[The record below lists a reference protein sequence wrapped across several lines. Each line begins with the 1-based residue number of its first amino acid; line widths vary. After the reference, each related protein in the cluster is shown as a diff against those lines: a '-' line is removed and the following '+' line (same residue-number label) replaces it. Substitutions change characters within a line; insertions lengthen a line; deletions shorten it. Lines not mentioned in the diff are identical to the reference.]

1 MPDRELPRPDAVGLL
16 DGLRAARWTAE
27 DVVGQHV
34 DRLKRSQATLNAA
47 VVILDEEAM
56 AEARSPRPGPLS
68 GLPVSIKETFAMA
81 GHTVTAGSLRMS
93 PIASRVDSEAVSRL
107 RAAGA
112 IVVARSNVPEFAMA
126 GETDNPR
133 YGQTRNPLD
142 TTRTCGGSSGGE
154 GAIVASGGSAAGLGT
169 DILGSIRIPAS
180 FCGLVGFRPASG
192 DLSKVGCWPDL
203 AGCYTDSWLSA
214 GPITRSV
221 RDARLL
227 HGVLSGRQIGPC
239 EVNSAR
245 LVVPVD
251 FPLEFRSD
259 SIRTAVE
266 AGRERLA
273 AEGMRIERRRVG
285 DVARWY
291 RDMVR
296 YLGWELLPVLRQ
308 QLFGD
313 KTPPISV
320 TRETWLRWT
329 GKSDIYDGLYRLLIV
344 GSIMRFRRAA
354 AARRA
359 MDRFEAAREAVRGV
373 LGEDGLLLL
382 PTLGTLAPRHG
393 EMNRLSFRPGVNGVM
408 TPLTL
413 CNYLNLPS
421 ITVPAWRHVDPATG
435 LVPGVML
442 AARPGSEA
450 LLLETAERLEQ
461 GIGRD
466 WAKEFPC

>member
-1 MPDRELPRPDAVGLL
+1 MPERDLSLPDAVGLL
-16 DGLRAARWTAE
+16 HGLRAGRWTAE
-27 DVVGQHV
+27 AVVGQHV
-34 DRLKRSQATLNAA
+34 ARLKSSHASLNAA
-47 VVILDEEAM
+47 VGIFAEEAM
-56 AEARSPRPGPLS
+56 VEARSPRPGPLS

-81 GHTVTAGSLRMS
+81 GHSVTAGSLRMP
-93 PIASRVDSEAVSRL
+93 PIASRADSEAVSKL

-180 FCGLVGFRPASG
+180 FCGLVGFKPASG

-203 AGCYTDSWLSA
+203 AGCYTDSWLSV

-227 HGVLSGRQIGPC
+227 YGVLSGRTIAPAT
-239 EVNSAR
+239 VDKVR
-245 LVVPVD
+245 LVVPEG
-251 FPLEFRSD
+251 FPLEFRHAA
-259 SIRTAVE
+259 IRTAVE
-266 AGRERLA
+266 AGRDRLVA
-273 AEGMRIERRRVG
+273 GGARIEWRRVG
-285 DVARWY
+285 EVGRWY

-313 KTPPISV
+313 ETPPTSV
-320 TRETWLRWT
+320 VRETWLRWT
-329 GKSDIYDGLYRLLIV
+329 GKSDIYDGLYRLLMV
-344 GSIMRFRRAA
+344 GSIMRFRRTA

-359 MDRFEAAREAVRGV
+359 VDRFEAAREAVRGM

-421 ITVPAWRHVDPATG
+421 ITIPAWRHVDPATG

-442 AARPGSEA
+442 AARPGSES
-450 LLLETAERLEQ
+450 LLLDMAERLEQ
-461 GIGRD
+461 AIGRN
-466 WAKEFPC
+466 WAEEFPC